1 MHCMFAKHSHL
12 YFPEAHVANLRARAH
27 GNSGHS
33 SRRADRDI
41 DINLQCNTYYFFL
54 IYLIHATK
62 HN

>member
-1 MHCMFAKHSHL
+1 MHCMFAKHTHL
-12 YFPEAHVANLRARAH
+12 YFPEAHVAKLRARAH

-41 DINLQCNTYYFFL
+41 CINLHYNIQFIFL

-62 HN
+62 YN